1 MSFFSSGHSLTQKEN
16 KAIWVVGFTFWN
28 STFGE
33 QRDLITHLYKNIN
46 IRLFGFQKIT
56 QWQSLA
62 ELNLELEQKHNLSLE
77 EKYFDD
83 LTFEQQ
89 IDIPNSF

>member
-46 IRLFGFQKIT
+46 IRLFGFQKNYPMAIIGRVESWTWTIT
-56 QWQSLA
+56 
-62 ELNLELEQKHNLSLE
+62 
-77 EKYFDD
+77 
-83 LTFEQQ
+83 
-89 IDIPNSF
+89 